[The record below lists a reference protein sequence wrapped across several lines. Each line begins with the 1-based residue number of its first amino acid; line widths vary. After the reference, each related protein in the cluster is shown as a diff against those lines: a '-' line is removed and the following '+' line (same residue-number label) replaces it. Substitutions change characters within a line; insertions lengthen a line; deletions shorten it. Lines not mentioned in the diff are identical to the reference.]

1 MPLTKDSYISLD
13 NHELAREIELKKRQS
28 LSIFKKIPFN
38 QRGFVIILLP
48 VRLQQKILKSISN
61 AEIIKFLHYLDLE
74 AASKVIQAVDKD
86 RRDVIS
92 RDLGEDIKEKLS
104 ALTNLDPDRVEHL
117 MDLNYIE
124 VDHATPVETIS
135 KIVEQYEKKTGRFPT
150 ILIVEAGYLK
160 GSIPGHALVV
170 SKDKESLSSYV
181 KELPTVKY
189 SDGPKK
195 IIEAYKNSKHDKIVV
210 LDDDNSILGI
220 IYSDE
225 IVNLIE
231 KETAKKLYEFAGLN
245 QKEDIEDSYKVKVK
259 FRYKWLI
266 INLFTAF
273 LAAFVVSSYEDTISK
288 MVLLAAYMPIVAGMG
303 GNAATQTLAVVVRG
317 LAVKNF
323 NKAKLIRV
331 VLNEMTAGFINGII
345 TAVIIAVIAYF
356 MNHSLVLGLVAGSAV
371 IFNLLIAGLF
381 GTLIPVLMQKL
392 GKDPASSATIFITT
406 ATDVLGFVAF
416 LQLANFFL

>member
-1 MPLTKDSYISLD
+1 MPLTNDSYISLD